1 MPDRQER
8 RNYPRTKV
16 KLPVVKKAGDNL
28 VDGEI
33 QDLSLGGAFI
43 WFSAM
48 PKLKEVFQMVI
59 SAKGRLISI
68 SAEMVWSDVHRTKGE
83 ITLAG
88 MGVRFRKILNRD
100 RRFLLDVIAKHQKN
114 IFISWLPRKH

>member
-1 MPDRQER
+1 MSDHQER

-16 KLPVVKKAGDNL
+16 KLPVVKKAGDDL

-33 QDLSLGGAFI
+33 EDLSLGGAFI
-43 WFSAM
+43 RFSAM

-68 SAEMVWSDVHRTKGE
+68 TAEMVWSDVHKSNDKT
-83 ITLAG
+83 TLTG
-88 MGVRFRKILNRD
+88 MGVRFRKIFNDD
-100 RRFLLDVIAKHQKN
+100 RRFLLDMIAKQQKN
-114 IFISWLPRKH
+114 IFVSWLPRK

>member
-1 MPDRQER
+1 MSDHQER

-16 KLPVVKKAGDNL
+16 KLPVVKKAGDDL

-43 WFSAM
+43 RFSAM

-68 SAEMVWSDVHRTKGE
+68 KAEMVWSYVHKSNDKT
-83 ITLAG
+83 TLTG
-88 MGVRFRKILNRD
+88 MGVRFRKIFSDD
-100 RRFLLDVIAKHQKN
+100 RRFLLDMIAKQQKN
-114 IFISWLPRKH
+114 IFVSWLPRK